1 MTYKAPLHRFFSAN
15 LPGSLEKSTCQSY
28 NGERINQS
36 YFHTKVPPTAFPAE
50 PNPIKDRMHTNHQ
63 IVILYNKP
71 GLDAPEDVL
80 DIVRQA
86 EWIAEILTAKG
97 HGVSLQPFSLDVLQA
112 LAHKHRE
119 TPLLVCNLVDSA
131 PGEENLAYLVPGMLD
146 YLQLPYTGCSLHSL
160 YTTTNKM
167 IAKRMLRSRGIATP
181 DWVVLGETNTLQ
193 PSPHLQY
200 LVKPVSEDASI
211 GLGEDSLVQ
220 ADSLE
225 SVEEAI
231 KRMEGKTGKECF
243 AEQFIEGR
251 EFTACMYGPKDNPVI
266 LTPYEWVFKDY
277 EANNK
282 AKIITYDAKW
292 TENTFGY
299 DHIEAK
305 YHADGKDLPLLDT
318 LSTIARQCWD
328 TFSLN
333 GYARVDF
340 RIDEHNKPWVLEV
353 NCNPSFYGFYHL
365 ALEGNFSF
373 EDLVETIVTVPCI

>member
-1 MTYKAPLHRFFSAN
+1 
-15 LPGSLEKSTCQSY
+15 
-28 NGERINQS
+28 
-36 YFHTKVPPTAFPAE
+36 
-50 PNPIKDRMHTNHQ
+50 MHTNHS

-71 GLDAPEDVL
+71 GLNAPEDVL

-86 EWIAEILTAKG
+86 EWIAEILSAKG
-97 HGVSLQPFSLDVLQA
+97 YGVSLQPFSLQVLEELSQ
-112 LAHKHRE
+112 KHTE
-119 TPLLVCNLVDSA
+119 TPLLVFNLVDSA
-131 PGEENLAYLVPGMLD
+131 PGEENLAYLVPGMLE

-160 YTTTNKM
+160 YTTTDKM
-167 IAKRMLRSRGIATP
+167 LAKRMLRSRGIATP
-181 DWVVLGETNTLQ
+181 DWVVFGETNTFV
-193 PSPHLQY
+193 PSLRMQY
-200 LVKPVSEDASI
+200 LVKPVAEDASI

-220 ADSLE
+220 ADSLH

-231 KRMEGKTGKECF
+231 KQIAKKTKKECF

-292 TENTFGY
+292 TENSFGY

-305 YHADGKDLPLLDT
+305 YHADEKDLPLLDT
-318 LSTIARQCWD
+318 LSDIARQCWD
-328 TFSLN
+328 TFSLK

-365 ALEGNFSF
+365 ALEGKFSF
-373 EDLVETIVTVPCI
+373 EDLVETIVEVASI